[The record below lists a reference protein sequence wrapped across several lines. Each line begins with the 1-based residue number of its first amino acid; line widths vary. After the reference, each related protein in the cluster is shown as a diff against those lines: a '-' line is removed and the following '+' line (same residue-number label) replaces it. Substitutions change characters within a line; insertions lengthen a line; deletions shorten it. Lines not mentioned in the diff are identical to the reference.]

1 MHCGLATSSVN
12 ITFVCLCS
20 VWHVFS
26 DGFLVIIVGRL
37 ENQESRIGTGTGKPE
52 QEQEQEPEPEPE

>member
-1 MHCGLATSSVN
+1 MPADLGQKA
-12 ITFVCLCS
+12 
-20 VWHVFS
+20 VFH
-26 DGFLVIIVGRL
+26 GRL